1 MSDQDYFD
9 DPQMDV
15 DQSQASADE
24 DDKVSDNLSAGDD
37 SGDSDIDAEVQLYE
51 KYAEILNLISSQTY
65 VYDNYVQLVQVAQ

>member
-24 DDKVSDNLSAGDD
+24 DDKVSVNLSAGDD